1 MNILETRTQLVPL
14 VIFIIILSIFIFSIT
29 DCLYKIILITE
40 HNKNYKNYYIS
51 DEIYYVSSARTT
63 LYKIFNVINIK
74 TNDPGYYY
82 TIFFESKKPS
92 YNDLLNYTAI
102 CSVSIIDYS
111 YKETSQINITVSANN
126 ETSIFTKYIGGANA
140 IYVKVT
146 NNSSILCLKDLLVNN
161 GYNISDII
169 PGWAYPDVYG
179 INNYFNLEHPPLGKY
194 FIALSILILGDYP
207 LAWRIP
213 SSISVLIVF
222 ILSYFITVKVLNEI
236 IGHKYSYW
244 IALLAPIIM
253 FFDNAYRT
261 VGLLAMLDPYVSLF
275 TVIGLY
281 FFVQY
286 EYTDIKGSFLRT
298 ISFVLAGLVKF
309 SGLFIVLA
317 DFIEGFFIEG
327 TKLFRIR
334 QAFLALMRYYI
345 VFPVMLILFS
355 LPLISYLGFNN
366 WYKQAII
373 DAFKWHL
380 RTKHPTGYGPVTSS
394 PIDWLLGT
402 NAFPLWYNPSLND
415 YVRCQ
420 GIPPIYL
427 ISLILSIIIIINY
440 KRYVGAR
447 KTVFSLYSILLFYTI
462 LYIIGNKTLYSFYI
476 IQLSPLFVITFI
488 SSLTILSQVILN
500 KLKK

>member
-1 MNILETRTQLVPL
+1 ML
-14 VIFIIILSIFIFSIT
+14 LSK
-29 DCLYKIILITE
+29 YKGR
-40 HNKNYKNYYIS
+40 YKDYYVS
-51 DEIYYVSSARTT
+51 DEIYYVSSARTILFKVFNIKNIRT
-63 LYKIFNVINIK
+63 NVIGN
-74 TNDPGYYY
+74 YY
-82 TIFFESKKPS
+82 TIFFKSKKPS
-92 YNDLLNYTAI
+92 YVELLNYTAM
-102 CSVSIIDYS
+102 CSVNIIDYS
-111 YKETSQINITVSANN
+111 YKGPSQINVTVIANN
-126 ETSIFTKYIGGANA
+126 ETSIFTKYTGGANA
-140 IYVKVT
+140 VYIKAM
-146 NNSSILCLKDLLVNN
+146 NDSSISCLRNLLVNN
-161 GYNISDII
+161 GYSISDII

-194 FIALSILILGDYP
+194 FIALSILTLGDYP

-213 SSISVLIVF
+213 SLIAVLIVF
-222 ILSYFITVKVLNEI
+222 ILSYFITVKVLNEVV
-236 IGHKYSYW
+236 GHKYSYW
-244 IALLAPIIM
+244 IALLVPLIM
-253 FFDNAYRT
+253 FFDNVYRT

-275 TVIGLY
+275 TIIGLY

-286 EYTDIKGSFLRT
+286 DYTDVKGSFLRT

-327 TKLFRIR
+327 TKLLRIR
-334 QAFLALMRYYI
+334 QAFLALIRYYI
-345 VFPVMLILFS
+345 VFPVLLILFS

-380 RTKHPTGYGPVTSS
+380 RTKHPIGYGPVTSS

-402 NAFPLWYNPSLND
+402 NAFPLWYDPSLND
-415 YVRCQ
+415 YARCQ

-427 ISLILSIIIIINY
+427 ISLVLSVIIIINY
-440 KRYVGAR
+440 KKYVGAR

-488 SSLTILSQVILN
+488 SSLTILFQVILN